1 MKNLNTNLKE
11 AAVVFDK
18 AMEKYK
24 RNYDKVELT
33 VLVPDDEEGFLMQ
46 ELLVLIQLLKFK
58 LKVMQLYCLIRRTR
72 FLY

>member
-24 RNYDKVELT
+24 RNYDKV
-33 VLVPDDEEGFLMQ
+33 
-46 ELLVLIQLLKFK
+46 
-58 LKVMQLYCLIRRTR
+58 
-72 FLY
+72 

>member
-33 VLVPDDEEGFLMQ
+33 VN
-46 ELLVLIQLLKFK
+46 K
-58 LKVMQLYCLIRRTR
+58 LKKHSIIM
-72 FLY
+72 